1 MSNVRVEFGLLW
13 GEIRVR
19 LEWNSG
25 LNFGNL
31 RVKFEHSSD
40 SIVFLTFYF
49 YIFSTLKFLFQ
60 KYEFGGMMVAVS
72 LVLLLTVLEQYAAG
86 IKTDHGPEII
96 EHPKDE
102 YIGKRNLFLSW
113 KYQTTSILQLNP
125 LRIKNFS
132 RFKFSKIFENFFLNK

>member
-1 MSNVRVEFGLLW
+1 MSNFRVEFGLLW

-86 IKTDHGPEII
+86 IKTDHDPEII
-96 EHPKDE
+96 EHPQDE
-102 YIGKRNLFLSW
+102 YTGKRNLFLS
-113 KYQTTSILQLNP
+113 S
-125 LRIKNFS
+125 RDIKPHSSSN
-132 RFKFSKIFENFFLNK
+132 